1 MASTL
6 FISDLH
12 LSDNTPE
19 IEAGLYQFLER
30 EQDMA
35 RLFILGDFFEYWIG
49 DDDDTPLARRVISA
63 LRQVSARGTELYLVR
78 GNRDL
83 ALGSVFADQVGANLL
98 GDTTVVDLEG
108 VATLILHG
116 DTLCTDD
123 VEYQKMR
130 AILHDP
136 AWQADMLQRPL
147 EERRQFAQGLRNA
160 SQEKADKDPENII
173 DVNDDAVAAAFADH
187 GVVRMIH
194 GHTHRPQAHQTPAG
208 ERLVLGDWSASQ
220 GWCVRAYQGACSL
233 ESFSY

>member
-83 ALGSVFADQVGANLL
+83 ALGSVFADQVGATLL

-136 AWQADMLQRPL
+136 AWQADMLKRPL

-160 SQEKADKDPENII
+160 SQEKADKDPDNII
-173 DVNDDAVAAAFADH
+173 DVNDEFGTTIVLIEHDM
-187 GVVRMIH
+187 GVVMDLSDRVAVLDY
-194 GHTHRPQAHQTPAG
+194 GKLLADGTPDEVRRDKTVIDAYLG
-208 ERLVLGDWSASQ
+208 EEIV
-220 GWCVRAYQGACSL
+220 
-233 ESFSY
+233 E